1 MKIFQSVTLGVR
13 QILNYFIRES
23 VIAMDQKESMPA
35 GRDRHLESRTR
46 NDKFWQT
53 FWRFEMK
60 SFWQVPRQSAS
71 ESVSLSIKAIVRI
84 IVLYS
89 IWDVYESNEIKYSF
103 KVK

>member
-1 MKIFQSVTLGVR
+1 MKIFKSVALIR
-13 QILNYFIRES
+13 QILNYLICEAI
-23 VIAMDQKESMPA
+23 IAMENNESMPA

-71 ESVSLSIKAIVRI
+71 ECESLSIKAICRD
-84 IVLYS
+84 IVPYS
-89 IWDVYESNEIKYSF
+89 IGLQLDKYSG
-103 KVK
+103 KVM